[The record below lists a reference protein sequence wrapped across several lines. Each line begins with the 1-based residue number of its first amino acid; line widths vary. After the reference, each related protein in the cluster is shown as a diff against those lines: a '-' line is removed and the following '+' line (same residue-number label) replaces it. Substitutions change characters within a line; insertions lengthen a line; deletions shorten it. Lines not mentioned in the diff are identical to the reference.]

1 MNLNHDG
8 KTFEVYLLDDG
19 TLDTVIEV
27 DGIEH
32 RYSTEFASQWRD
44 EVGAMSETGIRE
56 LALLAIEEDE
66 RHWE

>member
-8 KTFEVYLLDDG
+8 ESFEVHLLDDG

-32 RYSTEFASQWRD
+32 RFSTEFASRWRD
-44 EVGAMSETGIRE
+44 EVGAMSEEGVRE
-56 LALLAIEEDE
+56 LAHLAIEEDE